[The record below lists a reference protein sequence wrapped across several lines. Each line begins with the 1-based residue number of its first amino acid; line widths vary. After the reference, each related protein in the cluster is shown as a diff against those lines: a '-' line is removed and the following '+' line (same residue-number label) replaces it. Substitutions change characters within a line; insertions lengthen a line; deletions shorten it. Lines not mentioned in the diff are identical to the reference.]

1 MSEDLGVDNEVVGG
15 MRAVHNT
22 AGEWFRTLEHSFV
35 IAMASIVNS
44 EVNTQTLSLKWAV
57 IAMTLVF
64 ALHAVVAYWKGEL
77 RRAPTRSNS
86 RRMYYVMLCV
96 HKIVGLVAHFSFYFV
111 TYLSIT
117 TLKAYVSATTVWTA
131 LAEVSI
137 VLLVMCGVFV
147 FVCVYREKQD

>member
-1 MSEDLGVDNEVVGG
+1 MSIDDGAVGG

-35 IAMASIVNS
+35 IAMASVVTS
-44 EVNTQTLSLKWAV
+44 EVNTQALSLKWAILV
-57 IAMTLVF
+57 MTLVF
-64 ALHAVVAYWKGEL
+64 ALHAVVSYWKGEL
-77 RRAPTRSNS
+77 CRAPKHSNS
-86 RRMYYVMLCV
+86 RRMYYLMLCI
-96 HKIVGLVAHFSFYFV
+96 HKLIGLLAHFSFYFV

-137 VLLVMCGVFV
+137 VLIVMCGVFV
-147 FVCVYREKQD
+147 FVCVHREKRD